1 MTFQRVTGLEGKNF
15 FVLLPPE
22 GGAGGWYQYLYLVS
36 RPSSLA
42 FSHPPVT
49 RLSLVIQVPDARDV
63 RSVPLSSCPF
73 NGIVLGLEGGE
84 DVVCLVFGYIVGD
97 VTSFRSALGA
107 SFNVDVRH
115 TPFLLRSLLIS
126 IENTFSRPDNAAI
139 NTEPLDALLAS
150 AL

>member
-1 MTFQRVTGLEGKNF
+1 MVSIPISCVPP
-15 FVLLPPE
+15 FVASLFPPASDQALSCHSS
-22 GGAGGWYQYLYLVS
+22 AG
-36 RPSSLA
+36 R
-42 FSHPPVT
+42 
-49 RLSLVIQVPDARDV
+49 AR
-63 RSVPLSSCPF
+63 REECAPSSCPF